1 MFLTIIIAPILF
13 ILGFIVIWV
22 DKNA

>member
-13 ILGFIVIWV
+13 ILGFIVIWI